1 MGRGRVLSERREGE
15 AEAKKV
21 EKRLCSA
28 RGMGDC
34 LTAKSVVKRCVWR
47 QVVLEGSHWQ
57 VVRWQRWTRR
67 RREGRAGFEVS
78 EDKVSEDNNTRD
90 SPRTREKGLLRC

>member
-1 MGRGRVLSERREGE
+1 MLSERREGE

-90 SPRTREKGLLRC
+90 KIGRAHV